1 MLKKLIGTC
10 ALLLVA
16 GTALA
21 DNPRVLLN
29 TSHGDIEIELNQEAA
44 PISVE
49 NFLRYTDAGHYDGL
63 IFHRVIPGFMIQG
76 GGFTPDMRQR
86 AVGKP
91 IKNEADNG
99 LKNDRYT
106 LAMARTQVRDSATS
120 QFFINLTSNDFLNN
134 GSRDFGYAV
143 FGKVVSGEHVVETI
157 AKVPTGR
164 QAGHGDVPNNPVI
177 IHSAKRVETA
187 EQE

>member
-10 ALLLVA
+10 ALALLA

-29 TSHGDIEIELNQEAA
+29 TSHGDIEIELHQEAA

-91 IKNEADNG
+91 IRNEADNG
-99 LKNDRYT
+99 LNNDRYT
-106 LAMARTQVRDSATS
+106 VAMARTQVRDSATS
-120 QFFINLTSNDFLNN
+120 QFFINLANNDFLNHGN
-134 GSRDFGYAV
+134 RDFGYAV

-157 AKVPTGR
+157 AKLPTGR
-164 QAGHGDVPNNPVI
+164 QAGHSDVPVNPVI
-177 IHSAKRVETA
+177 INSAKRVDSGE
-187 EQE
+187 

>member
-10 ALLLVA
+10 ALLLA
-16 GTALA
+16 STAALA

-29 TSHGDIEIELNQEAA
+29 TSHGDIELELNAEAA
-44 PISVE
+44 PVSVE
-49 NFLRYTDAGHYDGL
+49 NFLRYADAGHYDGL

-76 GGFTPDMRQR
+76 GGFDTNMRQR

-106 LAMARTQVRDSATS
+106 VAMARTQVRDSATS
-120 QFFINLTSNDFLNN
+120 QFFINLANNDFLNH

-157 AKVPTGR
+157 AKVPTGS
-164 QAGHGDVPNNPVI
+164 QGGHQDVPQNPVTI
-177 IHSAKRVETA
+177 ISAKRVEAA
-187 EQE
+187 E

>member
-10 ALLLVA
+10 ALLLLTGA
-16 GTALA
+16 ALA
-21 DNPRVLLN
+21 DNPRVLLSTN
-29 TSHGDIEIELNQEAA
+29 HGDIEVELDQKAA

-49 NFLRYTDAGHYDGL
+49 NFLRYANAGHYDGL

-86 AVGKP
+86 AVGQP

-99 LKNDRYT
+99 LKNNRYT

-120 QFFINLTSNDFLNN
+120 QFFINLANNDFLNN
-134 GSRDFGYAV
+134 GARDFGYAV
-143 FGKVVSGEHVVETI
+143 FGKVVAGEHVVETI
-157 AKVPTGR
+157 AKVPTTN
-164 QAGHGDVPNNPVI
+164 QNGHGDVPTNPI
-177 IHSAKRVETA
+177 IINSAKRVDTSE
-187 EQE
+187 

>member
-10 ALLLVA
+10 ALILAA
-16 GTALA
+16 GTVMA

-29 TSHGDIEIELNQEAA
+29 TSHGDIEIELDQAAA

-49 NFLRYTDAGHYDGL
+49 NFLRYTEAGHYDGL

-76 GGFTPDMRQR
+76 GGFSPDMRQR
-86 AVGKP
+86 AVGQP
-91 IKNEADNG
+91 IRNEADNG

-106 LAMARTQVRDSATS
+106 IAMARTQVRDSATS
-120 QFFINLTSNDFLNN
+120 QFFINLANNDFLNH

-157 AKVPTGR
+157 GKVQTGR
-164 QAGHGDVPNNPVI
+164 QAGHSDVPVNPVI
-177 IHSAKRVETA
+177 INSARRVAVA
-187 EQE
+187 E